1 MRLDDVAMIA
11 ADSSRSKAYL
21 QALVRHGLLPS
32 KVLVLQAP
40 AGQPLPGQVSGRAVA
55 THAAEP
61 CRSEAAFDPL
71 EPLAATLRS
80 AGIAFDGIATADVNQ
95 PSVVDRVR
103 AAAQSVFIYSGY
115 GGALLKAPL
124 LDTGKRFLHVHGGY
138 LPDFKGSTTS
148 YYSLLVD
155 NSLAASA
162 LFLSREIDSGPVLRR
177 RRFPAPPDRQA
188 IDHVFDSAARAKVLV
203 ETLEAYLAS
212 GSWHYELAENAGGRT
227 YYVIHPVLKHLSIL
241 ATR

>member
-1 MRLDDVAMIA
+1 MIA
-11 ADSSRSKAYL
+11 ADTSRSKAYL

-32 KVLVLQAP
+32 SVLALQAP
-40 AGQPLPGQVSGRAVA
+40 AGQRLPGQLASSGDAS
-55 THAAEP
+55 HAADP
-61 CRSEAAFDPL
+61 CWSEAAFDPT
-71 EPLAATLRS
+71 EPLATTLGR
-80 AGIAFDGIATADVNQ
+80 AGIPLEALATADVNH
-95 PSVVDRVR
+95 PSVAERLR
-103 AAAQSVFIYSGY
+103 AAPQSVFIYSGY

-155 NSLAASA
+155 NSIAASA
-162 LFLSREIDSGPVLRR
+162 LFLSLEIDSGPVLCR

-203 ETLEAYLAS
+203 ETLQAYLAS
-212 GSWHYELAENAGGRT
+212 GSSWRYELAENAGGKT